1 MKRILSAI
9 LVLIMTVSMS
19 VLLSGCGEKDKFVG
33 SWVAEINMADA
44 VNSQLAE
51 IPQFGD
57 YIKISDFN
65 FRIDYT
71 FNSDSTYTV
80 SADNNDMDA
89 ITENLKTDF
98 KNGIAKYFEAIIKAQ
113 GYEMTVDEFLSYS
126 GTSLDEFMGKN
137 FDENELTAEFNKIFD
152 SFNTKGTFKAKDG
165 ILATVQENDTHTEEY
180 YEFINDT
187 EVKLTG
193 LVDEESYELDGEE
206 LSVMDVIYPMTLKK
220 K

>member
-80 SADNNDMDA
+80 SADNNDMDT

-165 ILATVQENDTHTEEY
+165 ILTTIQENDTYTEEY
-180 YEFINDT
+180 YEFVNDT
-187 EVKLTG
+187 EVKLKG
-193 LVDEESYELDGEE
+193 LVDEESYELDGDE

>member
-1 MKRILSAI
+1 
-9 LVLIMTVSMS
+9 MS

-33 SWVAEINMADA
+33 SWIAEINMADA

-80 SADNNDMDA
+80 SANNNDMDA
-89 ITENLKTDF
+89 ITENLKNDF

-165 ILATVQENDTHTEEY
+165 ILTTIQENDTYTEEY
-180 YEFINDT
+180 YEFVNDT
-187 EVKLTG
+187 EVKLKG

>member
-1 MKRILSAI
+1 
-9 LVLIMTVSMS
+9 MS
-19 VLLSGCGEKDKFVG
+19 CILSGCGEKDKFVG
-33 SWVAEINMADA
+33 SWVAEINIADA

-89 ITENLKTDF
+89 ITKNLKTDF

-137 FDENELTAEFNKIFD
+137 FDETELTTEFNKIFD
-152 SFNTKGTFKAKDG
+152 SFNAKGIFKAKDG
-165 ILATVQENDTHTEEY
+165 ILTTIQENDTYTEEY
-180 YEFINDT
+180 YEFVSDT

-193 LVDEESYELDGEE
+193 LVDEESYELDGDE
-206 LSVMDVIYPMTLKK
+206 LSYISVVYPMTLKRK
-220 K
+220 